1 MKSISIL
8 GFCLLFLVSCQNST
22 STPPKTSVDGNE
34 FFGEA
39 FTPGKALTVD
49 QLLSSMAGK
58 ESVEAFVEGEVTAVC
73 KKKGC
78 WMTMAAG
85 GEEDVMVRF
94 KDYGFFVPLE
104 LTGKVLIKGEAKEQI
119 TTVADLQHYAED
131 DGASQEEID
140 AITEPKRQV
149 HFTATG
155 VMKL

>member
-1 MKSISIL
+1 MKNISIL
-8 GFCLLFLVSCQNST
+8 GFCLLLFVACQNST
-22 STPPKTSVDGNE
+22 PATSQTMDGKE

-39 FTPGKALTVD
+39 FTPGKSLTAN
-49 QLLSSMAGK
+49 QLLSDMAGK
-58 ESVEAFVEGEVTAVC
+58 ESVPAMVEGEITAVC

-78 WMTMAAG
+78 WMTMAAE
-85 GEEDVMVRF
+85 GEEDIMVRF
-94 KDYGFFVPLE
+94 KDYGFFVPLD

-140 AITEPKRQV
+140 AITEPKRQI